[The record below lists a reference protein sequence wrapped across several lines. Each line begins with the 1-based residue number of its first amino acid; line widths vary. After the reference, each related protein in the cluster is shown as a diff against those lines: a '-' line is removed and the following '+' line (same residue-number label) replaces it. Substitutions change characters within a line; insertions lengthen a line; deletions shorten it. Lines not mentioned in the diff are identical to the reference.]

1 MARKK
6 VLHISA
12 KTEAESERKLNATLE
27 SMDEEEYREHFEH
40 LTPTKAKKPTVKK
53 P

>member
-12 KTEAESERKLNATLE
+12 KTEAEFERKLNATLE
-27 SMDEEEYREHFEH
+27 TMTEKEYEEHFEH
-40 LTPTKAKKPTVKK
+40 TTPTKAKKPTTKRA
-53 P
+53 